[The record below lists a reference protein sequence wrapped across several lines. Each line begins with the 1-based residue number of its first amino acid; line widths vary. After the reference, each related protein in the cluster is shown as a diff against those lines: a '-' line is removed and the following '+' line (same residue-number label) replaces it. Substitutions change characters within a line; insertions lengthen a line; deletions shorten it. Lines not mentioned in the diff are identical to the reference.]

1 MGAFFIS
8 LPLAYNL
15 YPIAPKGASYSA
27 SGASYILIQI
37 ISVMAKACL

>member
-15 YPIAPKGASYSA
+15 YPIAPKGASYRRSCP
-27 SGASYILIQI
+27 
-37 ISVMAKACL
+37 KP

>member
-15 YPIAPKGASYSA
+15 DPIAPTGASYRRSRPNP
-27 SGASYILIQI
+27 
-37 ISVMAKACL
+37 

>member
-15 YPIAPKGASYSA
+15 YPIAPKGASYRRSRP
-27 SGASYILIQI
+27 
-37 ISVMAKACL
+37 KP

>member
-15 YPIAPKGASYSA
+15 YPIAPKGTSYKRSRP
-27 SGASYILIQI
+27 
-37 ISVMAKACL
+37 KP